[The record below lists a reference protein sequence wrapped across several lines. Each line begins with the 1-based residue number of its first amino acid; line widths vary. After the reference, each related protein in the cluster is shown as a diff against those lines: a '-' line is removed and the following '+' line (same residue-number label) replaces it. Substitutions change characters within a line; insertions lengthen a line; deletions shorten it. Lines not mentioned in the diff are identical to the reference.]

1 MASLR
6 SLEKVQTCSSAL
18 FHKVNSSWIYDFR
31 KVLNDSTSFFFLEDE
46 SSLNKTAKAI
56 GPEQKLLESMVLE
69 ENIGEEFCRDGPQI
83 VKQNMNQPPGSKRK
97 QRTKDNKGMQKG
109 LQVEKVAQMKQKG
122 G

>member
-83 VKQNMNQPPGSKRK
+83 VKQNMHQECH
-97 QRTKDNKGMQKG
+97 RTLKNHKAYTQETPHLMAN
-109 LQVEKVAQMKQKG
+109 VNPNY
-122 G
+122 